1 MIMSRY
7 KDTPLIFEL
16 ETCHEGSRYIRPLD
30 VPKPDFAEW
39 FGDAYREGK
48 PDIPDVDEI
57 SVVRHFTNLSAKNY
71 HVEVGTYPLGSCTMK
86 YNPKVNEDMA
96 ALTGFAA
103 THPMQPDE
111 TVQGNLEL
119 LYHLEK
125 LLNDVT
131 GMAAHTFQPAAGAH
145 GELAGILLIKAYHE
159 DRGDTKRDTIIVPD
173 AAHGTNPATAAMA
186 GYKVREIKS
195 NENGTVDLESLEAA
209 LGDDVAGLMLTN
221 PNTLGLYDGNIEKI
235 TRMIHDCGGLC
246 YYDGANLNA
255 ILMHA
260 RPGDMGFDCVHW
272 NVHKTLSTP
281 HGGGGP
287 GAGPVGCNELL
298 EPYLPKPVVAKK
310 DDMYYLDF
318 DRPKSF
324 GMIRSFVGTFG
335 VLVRTYA
342 YMLSNGAEGLYE
354 VAEGAVAN
362 STYLRERLKGYYNI
376 PYDTPSMHEFVMT
389 GEWQKK
395 ESDCNT
401 LDIVKRLIDYGFHPP
416 TVYFPLVVQEAI
428 MIEPT
433 ETETWRDLDAL
444 ADAFIKIAEEAKE
457 DPELLKGAPRYT
469 PIARPDE
476 TAAARDPILA
486 G

>member
-1 MIMSRY
+1 MSRY

-48 PDIPDVDEI
+48 PNIPDVDEI

-281 HGGGGP
+281 HGG
-287 GAGPVGCNELL
+287 
-298 EPYLPKPVVAKK
+298 
-310 DDMYYLDF
+310 
-318 DRPKSF
+318 
-324 GMIRSFVGTFG
+324 
-335 VLVRTYA
+335 
-342 YMLSNGAEGLYE
+342 
-354 VAEGAVAN
+354 
-362 STYLRERLKGYYNI
+362 
-376 PYDTPSMHEFVMT
+376 
-389 GEWQKK
+389 
-395 ESDCNT
+395 
-401 LDIVKRLIDYGFHPP
+401 
-416 TVYFPLVVQEAI
+416 
-428 MIEPT
+428 
-433 ETETWRDLDAL
+433 
-444 ADAFIKIAEEAKE
+444 
-457 DPELLKGAPRYT
+457 
-469 PIARPDE
+469 
-476 TAAARDPILA
+476 
-486 G
+486 